1 MSNTHTGHPVLADL
15 FRQNRWANLATIDAC
30 AGVAPSWLDIEAP
43 GTVGTIRQ
51 TLWHVIEAENHFL
64 AALQGHQDAVH
75 IPTLDGIGGDLA
87 TLRPHAEN
95 IGDALVAWA
104 EELASNAI
112 VEGIWS
118 DGPYRVPA
126 SMFVAQALFHGT
138 THRWQIGEALERFG
152 AEAPDTDAWAWW
164 ESNPGVST

>member
-1 MSNTHTGHPVLADL
+1 VTDTPRGHPVLADL

-30 AGVAPSWLDIEAP
+30 AAADPALLDVDAP
-43 GTVGTIRQ
+43 GTVGTIRR

-64 AALQGHQDAVH
+64 AALQGHPEAAH
-75 IPTLDGIGGDLA
+75 IPPLARNGGDLS
-87 TLRPHAEN
+87 TLREHAVR

-104 EELASNAI
+104 DDQAI
-112 VEGIWS
+112 GTIVAGVWS

-126 SMFVAQALFHGT
+126 SMFASQAIFHGT

-152 AEAPDTDAWAWW
+152 VEAPDTDAWSWW
-164 ESNPGVST
+164 ESTSGVTS